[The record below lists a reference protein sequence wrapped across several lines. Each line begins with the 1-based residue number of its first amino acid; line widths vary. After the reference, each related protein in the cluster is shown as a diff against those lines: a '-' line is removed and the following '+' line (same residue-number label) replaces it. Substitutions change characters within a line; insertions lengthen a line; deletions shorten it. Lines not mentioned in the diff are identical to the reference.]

1 MQGSGIWT
9 PNWMWMEGFPPRPS
23 GSTGPVHPSWTF
35 TSKWLAEVRTLA
47 SEELEAVQRLARPW
61 DQALADYGR
70 DPGRE
75 DWAKFR
81 PLRLSREEDWS
92 DWLAFML
99 QDPAGWSVASALFPV
114 AVDAEEVEEAQREVA
129 LGGGNRRAD
138 LVLLWR
144 GQRATHVEVKLWDQD
159 FGKTGETAQLCESHF
174 SGVSE
179 WKHYILV
186 PETQREACASE
197 VDEDRIEIRTWSEVS
212 RELRRALLGP
222 RSVQWL
228 AFARAFCGA
237 IEQRLIGCPV
247 LSQQGVKVM
256 SPSAIF
262 TAGRILR
269 EAIDGRPNTKRS

>member
-1 MQGSGIWT
+1 MQGSGGWT
-9 PNWMWMEGFPPRPS
+9 ANWTWMEGFPPRPF
-23 GSTGPVHPSWTF
+23 GSAKPVLVSWEA
-35 TSKWLAEVRTLA
+35 TSKWLAMVRAIA
-47 SEELEAVQRLARPW
+47 SDELEAVQRLAEHW
-61 DQALADYGR
+61 DRALAEVGG

-75 DWAKFR
+75 DWTRFR

-92 DWLAFML
+92 DWLAFLL
-99 QDPAGWSVASALFPV
+99 QDPAGWFVASALFPV

-129 LGGGNRRAD
+129 LGGGDRRAD

-159 FGKTGETAQLCESHF
+159 FGKTGETAQLCEFHF

-222 RSVQWL
+222 RSVQWR

-269 EAIDGRPNTKRS
+269 EANDGRPTAERS

>member
-1 MQGSGIWT
+1 
-9 PNWMWMEGFPPRPS
+9 MEGFTWRQRS
-23 GSTGPVHPSWTF
+23 AAGPVHPSWEPT
-35 TSKWLAEVRTLA
+35 TKWLAEVRALA
-47 SEELEAVQRLARPW
+47 SEELEAVQRLAGPW
-61 DQALADYGR
+61 DVALADYGR

-92 DWLAFML
+92 DWLAFLL
-99 QDPAGWSVASALFPV
+99 QDPAGCYVARSLFP
-114 AVDAEEVEEAQREVA
+114 AGVDAEGVEGVQREVA
-129 LGGGNRRAD
+129 LGGGDRRAD

-144 GQRATHVEVKLWDQD
+144 GHRATHVEVKLWDQD
-159 FGKTGETAQLCESHF
+159 FGKTGETALLCESHF
-174 SGVSE
+174 SDVSE

-197 VDEDRIEIRTWSEVS
+197 VDETRIEIRTWSEVS
-212 RELRRALLGP
+212 RELRRALLVP
-222 RSVQWL
+222 RSAQWL

-269 EAIDGRPNTKRS
+269 EAIDGRADAERS